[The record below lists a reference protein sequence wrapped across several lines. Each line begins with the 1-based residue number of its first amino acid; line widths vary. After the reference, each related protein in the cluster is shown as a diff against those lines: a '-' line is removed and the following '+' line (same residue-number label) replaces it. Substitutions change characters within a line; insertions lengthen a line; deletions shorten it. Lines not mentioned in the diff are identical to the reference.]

1 MMTSYIEAY
10 TITYGR
16 STVSNPQNTPT
27 PDKVVNQILDHL
39 PTDVWTDGKTF
50 IDPEC
55 GTGQFLI
62 AVAKRKTMLGHANA
76 LESIYGTDISS
87 KKVDVCKANLLA
99 ICGDTV
105 ENRAT
110 VNNNVRCEDSL
121 A

>member
-1 MMTSYIEAY
+1 MMTSYIQVY

-16 STVSNPQNTPT
+16 STVSSPQNTPT

-39 PTDVWTDGKTF
+39 PADVWTDGKTF

-55 GTGQFLI
+55 GTGQFLT
-62 AVAKRKTMLGHANA
+62 AVAERKTILGHANA
-76 LESIYGTDISS
+76 LESIYGTDISP
-87 KKVDVCKANLLA
+87 KRINECRANLLA

-110 VNNNVRCEDSL
+110 VNNNIRCESIFQ
-121 A
+121 